1 MRWPLLRR
9 ASQDFNTL
17 TLRKCYLMPHC
28 VSPAAK
34 EAFPQE
40 KGKGSKPPAPFPGKK
55 QVHVPVK
62 LRPRS
67 HSWTQQRHNLLSC
80 LWWGWQRGLAVRR
93 QVDSRSQIVLVWA
106 QTEVLLYF
114 FLPMCTWAHSWFI
127 CDFISSRIKWE
138 HNDCL
143 TGLLKRMN
151 KWLGQNENEMNI
163 CEKIIV

>member
-1 MRWPLLRR
+1 MLWPFLRR

-17 TLRKCYLMPHC
+17 TLRKCSLMPHC
-28 VSPAAK
+28 VLLRRK
-34 EAFPQE
+34 LFLRR
-40 KGKGSKPPAPFPGKK
+40 KGKAPSHQQPSQVRNRCTFP
-55 QVHVPVK
+55 
-62 LRPRS
+62 
-67 HSWTQQRHNLLSC
+67 LSYILGHTPGPSNVTISC
-80 LWWGWQRGLAVRR
+80 HAFGGGGREGLEVRR

-106 QTEVLLYF
+106 QREVLQYF

-163 CEKIIV
+163 CEKMIV